1 LLFCYDNMFDHV
13 IEDDDD
19 KVMMTRQIANVVR
32 NAITFDP
39 NRS

>member
-1 LLFCYDNMFDHV
+1 MFDHV

-19 KVMMTRQIANVVR
+19 KVIDNNEIANAVR

-39 NRS
+39 NGA